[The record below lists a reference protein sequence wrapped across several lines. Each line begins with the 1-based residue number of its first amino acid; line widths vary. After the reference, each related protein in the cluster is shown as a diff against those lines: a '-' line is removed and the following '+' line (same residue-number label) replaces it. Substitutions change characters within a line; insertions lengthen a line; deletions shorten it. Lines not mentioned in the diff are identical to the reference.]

1 MSQAN
6 RQELKMKIDDII
18 RKCIEIPGVSIKRSE
33 FNAELLMKTKEGK
46 GSMTFFNFSPDLL
59 LRIFL

>member
-1 MSQAN
+1 
-6 RQELKMKIDDII
+6 MKIDDIF

>member
-1 MSQAN
+1 
-6 RQELKMKIDDII
+6 MKIDDII

-46 GSMTFFNFSPDLL
+46 GSMTFFPLFPDLL